1 MREHIWRP
9 APYECFETLAVSQ
22 WLSKMS
28 QNGLQF
34 RAQWGNFCLFERAP
48 SPARYEVD
56 IRRKGDCDRT
66 DAARFTLYRDMGWAY
81 CNDYFGLAE
90 IYRST
95 DENAPELH
103 TDEGTMQELLR
114 RCTRKMLWSCF
125 WQVLGVFWIMHATII
140 QAAKAHSGIVS
151 PLVSIPGLTMYLCL
165 ILALLINIIFV
176 LVRLFRLQ
184 RNGNRQLP
192 HTAERAR
199 RGGVWAI
206 LQTILLAAYP
216 LYFIYTVLYL
226 SYLLF

>member
-1 MREHIWRP
+1 MKKRAWRP

-22 WLSKMS
+22 WLSEMS
-28 QNGLQF
+28 RNGLQF
-34 RAQWGNFCLFERAP
+34 RAQWGNFCLFERKAA
-48 SPARYEVD
+48 PARYEVD
-56 IRRKGDCDRT
+56 IRRKGDCDRN
-66 DAARFTLYRDMGWAY
+66 DAARFALYRDMGWEY

-90 IYRST
+90 VYRST

-103 TDEGTMQELLR
+103 TDKDTMQELLR

-125 WQVLGVFWIMHATII
+125 WQAVCVFWIIYSAVIG
-140 QAAKAHSGIVS
+140 AAEAYLGIVS
-151 PLVSIPGLTMYLCL
+151 PSVSIPGLTMYLCL
-165 ILALLINIIFV
+165 ILALLINIVLV
-176 LVRLFRLQ
+176 LVRLFRPR

-199 RGGVWAI
+199 RGSIWAT

-216 LYFIYTVLYL
+216 LYFVYAVLYL